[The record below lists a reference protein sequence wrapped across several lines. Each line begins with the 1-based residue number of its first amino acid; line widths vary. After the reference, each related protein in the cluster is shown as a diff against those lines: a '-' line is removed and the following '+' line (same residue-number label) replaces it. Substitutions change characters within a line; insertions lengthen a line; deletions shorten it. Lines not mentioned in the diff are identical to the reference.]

1 MMTHRTIGWIAGLIV
16 LLGSGPLGWNRT
28 RSVLAED
35 PPPPPDQEQIEVLTR
50 GPVHE
55 AFAEPV
61 TLEVQAGLIVP
72 NQPPANIEEIPPV
85 DRPAGEHFAWVP
97 GYWSWDSDRNGF
109 IWVSACWRAGP
120 PNTYWV
126 PGYWAP
132 VADAAEVRRAGVHVS
147 VGGLSVNV
155 GGGQA
160 SPTRAAGWEWVS
172 GFWAAN
178 GAQEIEY
185 LPAPPAPMDLEPP
198 GPPPSADNM
207 WVPGCWYWQ
216 NERYVRRPGY
226 WLEQRVNW
234 VWEPAHYRWTP
245 RGYVFEAGHWD
256 YSLDRRGVLFAP
268 AYIPRSVYDRAGFS
282 YSPSIAIDLGALS
295 VNLFTY
301 PRYGHYYFGDYY
313 DDAYLSMGIYPRFES
328 DRRHTWSDPL
338 YTYDRWHNSR
348 NDTQW
353 VQSQRQVYDQRRS
366 SKDLRPARTYREMER
381 RVATMSEAQR
391 RSYELA
397 KPAQTLAAVKGSALK
412 FERIDADTRQKIS
425 KQALDAHKFR
435 DERSKWESTGSTNPK
450 ALKPEADKATPLT
463 DRKAAADERKEAAAE
478 HKEAAADRKD
488 AAKAQAERKPPVA
501 ATPRDTPDV
510 VAPREVQRDKPDRVK
525 LPVAPPIVGKK
536 APDEKDSPDRPV
548 HEQKLQ
554 TDNKDSSKS
563 DAKDSRTDDSKDSSK
578 SDAKDSRKDDSKE
591 SSKSDAKDSRRDDSK
606 DSGKD
611 EGDRKNK

>member
-1 MMTHRTIGWIAGLIV
+1 MMTHRTVGWIAGLIV
-16 LLGSGPLGWNRT
+16 LLGSGPLGWNRS
-28 RSVLAED
+28 RAAADD
-35 PPPPPDQEQIEVLTR
+35 PPPTPNQEQIEVLTR

-85 DRPAGEHFAWVP
+85 DRPAGDHFVWVP
-97 GYWSWDSDRNGF
+97 GYWSWDSDRSDY
-109 IWVSACWRAGP
+109 IWVSACWRVGP

-160 SPTRAAGWEWVS
+160 SPTQAAGWEWVS
-172 GFWAAN
+172 GFWASN
-178 GAQEIEY
+178 DAQEIEY
-185 LPAPPAPMDLEPP
+185 LPPPPAPMDLEPP
-198 GPPPSADNM
+198 GPPPSADNRG
-207 WVPGCWYWQ
+207 VPGCWDWQ
-216 NERYVRRPGY
+216 HEQYVRRPGY
-226 WLEQRVNW
+226 WLEQRDNW

-245 RGYVFEAGHWD
+245 RGYVFESGHWD

-268 AYIPRSVYDRAGFS
+268 AYIPRSVYGQAGYS
-282 YSPSIAIDLGALS
+282 YSPSIALDLGVLS

-328 DRRHTWSDPL
+328 DRRHTWSDPI
-338 YTYDRWHNSR
+338 YTYDRWHNGR
-348 NDTQW
+348 DDKRWDQD
-353 VQSQRQVYDQRRS
+353 QRQAYDQRRS
-366 SKDLRPARTYREMER
+366 HKDLRPARTYREMES
-381 RVATMSEAQR
+381 RVAKMPEAQR

-397 KPAQTLAAVKGSALK
+397 KPVQTIAAVKGSALK
-412 FERIDADTRQKIS
+412 FERIDTAARQKIS
-425 KQALDAHKFR
+425 KQAVDAHKFR

-450 ALKPEADKATPLT
+450 ALKPAADKAASLT
-463 DRKAAADERKEAAAE
+463 ERKDG
-478 HKEAAADRKD
+478 KS
-488 AAKAQAERKPPVA
+488 KAPVA

-510 VAPREVQRDKPDRVK
+510 VAPREVNRDKPERVK
-525 LPVAPPIVGKK
+525 LPVAPPIVGKQPAGDK
-536 APDEKDSPDRPV
+536 GTPDRPV
-548 HEQKLQ
+548 HEQKFQ
-554 TDNKDSSKS
+554 TDNKDSSKTDAKDSGKADAKDSHKADAKDSSKS
-563 DAKDSRTDDSKDSSK
+563 DAKDSGKADAKDSGKADAKDSGKADAKDSHKADAKDSSK
-578 SDAKDSRKDDSKE
+578 SDA
-591 SSKSDAKDSRRDDSK
+591 K